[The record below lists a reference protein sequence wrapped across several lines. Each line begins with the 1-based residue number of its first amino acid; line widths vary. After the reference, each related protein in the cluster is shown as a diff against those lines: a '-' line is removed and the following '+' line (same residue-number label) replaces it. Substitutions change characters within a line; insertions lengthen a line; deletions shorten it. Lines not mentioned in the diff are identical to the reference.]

1 MLRSRGVRSHR
12 PCIGLISVIL
22 CTLSASCLLMLPNA
36 YADGVRMAEL
46 CSRSHRDVISIYV
59 QGALEST
66 ERDAT
71 TIMSELE
78 KALEGGSSEISG
90 LKRSWKLV
98 MPYCLPPRF
107 KADQAADILCDF
119 LTLNPQKRRSES
131 IALLNEALQRAWP
144 CPDRHK
150 E

>member
-1 MLRSRGVRSHR
+1 MLRFMDVLTRRPRSK
-12 PCIGLISVIL
+12 LISVIL
-22 CTLSASCLLMLPNA
+22 CTLSASCSLTLPIA
-36 YADGVRMAEL
+36 HADGIGMAEL
-46 CSRSHRDVISIYV
+46 CNRPHRDLISIYV
-59 QGALEST
+59 QGALESA

-78 KALEGGSSEISG
+78 KALESGSLEVTG
-90 LKRSWKLV
+90 LKSSWKLV
-98 MPYCLPPRF
+98 MPYCLPQRF

-119 LTLNPQKRRSES
+119 LTLNPQKRRRES